1 MILLRLG
8 LFMLLLM
15 LAPLVFAKEAT
26 PMAVDLEVE
35 EVVNEIAAELR
46 CLVCQNQTIAD
57 SNAELAVDLKNK
69 VREMVKSGQ
78 SEEQIVDYMV
88 ERYGDFIR
96 YRPPMKSSTVLLW
109 VGPFVLLL
117 GGLALLGTNLRKRKI
132 ILKDSGDLSSEESE
146 RLKTL
151 LDVESVPR
159 PLQNSLQNS
168 PQKNEREENKS

>member
-1 MILLRLG
+1 
-8 LFMLLLM
+8 
-15 LAPLVFAKEAT
+15 
-26 PMAVDLEVE
+26 
-35 EVVNEIAAELR
+35 
-46 CLVCQNQTIAD
+46 
-57 SNAELAVDLKNK
+57 
-69 VREMVKSGQ
+69 MVKSGQ